1 MKVGTFGI
9 PVKNGE
15 VVSLSI
21 KMTKRDQES
30 DCHRNVFAFSS
41 PFCREDFL
49 FIVMD
54 LHSVNYF
61 IKRNIFLEGEKDLK
75 RNYEEETEVP
85 IACAKAWTI
94 LKLVLNGA

>member
-1 MKVGTFGI
+1 MIGSSCYIPTPDRNLAYAEIFFSFGI
-9 PVKNGE
+9 PVKNGQ

-49 FIVMD
+49 FNLLLWIYT
-54 LHSVNYF
+54 L
-61 IKRNIFLEGEKDLK
+61 
-75 RNYEEETEVP
+75 
-85 IACAKAWTI
+85 
-94 LKLVLNGA
+94 